1 MTRSPEM
8 KRWLDLPEI
17 NVAIFAFLLNLA
29 WEFAQVPLFAGMA
42 QEAHWRAIQVCARAT
57 VGDVVIALVAFWSVA
72 AACRSRRWIL
82 AATRLQV
89 VGFVAVGASIT
100 VVMEWLATQVLG
112 RWAYAA
118 SMPTVPGLEVGV
130 SPLLQWLL
138 LPPAVVWFV
147 RRQLT

>member
-1 MTRSPEM
+1 
-8 KRWLDLPEI
+8 
-17 NVAIFAFLLNLA
+17 
-29 WEFAQVPLFAGMA
+29 
-42 QEAHWRAIQVCARAT
+42 VCARAT
-57 VGDVVIALVAFWSVA
+57 AGDVVIALVAFWSVA
-72 AACRSRRWIL
+72 GACRSRRWIL